1 MAVNRGEIAIRI
13 FRAANELGLQ
23 TVAIF
28 ADEDRFSRHRFKA
41 DEAYML
47 RREKGPVGAYLDIEG
62 IVALAKEKRVTLIH
76 PGYGI
81 PLRES
86 RVGPCL
92 CTRPGSPLLGLVPEL
107 LEAMGDKVAARAVA
121 KRAGVPTLPGTEDPI
136 EDPKKAL
143 KIAKSIGFPLI
154 IKAAFG
160 GGGRG
165 MRVVEGRGS
174 RKTARGGAKRG

>member
-1 MAVNRGEIAIRI
+1 MSTPVIPHLHDPRISDGRLMAVNRGEIAIRI

-76 PGYGI
+76 PGYGFLSENPALARSCAQAGI
-81 PLRES
+81 TF
-86 RVGPCL
+86 VGP
-92 CTRPGSPLLGLVPEL
+92 RPEL
-107 LEAMGDKVAARAVA
+107 LEQMGDKVAARAVA
-121 KRAGVPTLPGTEDPI
+121 KRAGVPTLPGTEDPV

-143 KIAKSIGFPLI
+143 KIAESIGLSLI
-154 IKAAFG
+154 HI
-160 GGGRG
+160 
-165 MRVVEGRGS
+165 
-174 RKTARGGAKRG
+174 